1 MALCRLP
8 IKGIRMMMMP
18 MNVYSHPYGYGQ
30 RNQPYRHRKPDQN
43 NRNQQNIPKQ
53 PAPEKSGNQEDEPN
67 MKYLESLETLDAQ
80 REYIGEFLFR
90 KIEKHPIAHEKAFTI
105 DIIGRIT
112 GMILGIEDIKEI
124 YDITTNHESLT
135 SRINEALSLLEG
147 QNA

>member
-1 MALCRLP
+1 
-8 IKGIRMMMMP
+8 
-18 MNVYSHPYGYGQ
+18 
-30 RNQPYRHRKPDQN
+30 
-43 NRNQQNIPKQ
+43 
-53 PAPEKSGNQEDEPN
+53 